1 MEQKMQRI
9 EELNEAL
16 IMLQQ
21 ENDDLVG
28 ELTSARTQMGEEN

>member
-1 MEQKMQRI
+1 MQRI

-28 ELTSARTQMGEEN
+28 ELTSTRSQMA